1 MYVVVPY
8 LRPFFHVVID
18 GHVVAAF
25 RSREEADAAASRAN
39 AAQAALHKARRD
51 LWSDDEA
58 VADAAEQAVKEAAAV
73 LKPLWAA
80 RRNSIAAEVDKRFL
94 FLTD

>member
-8 LRPFFHVVID
+8 LHPFFHVVID

-25 RSREEADAAASRAN
+25 RSREEADAAAARAN
-39 AAQAALHKARRD
+39 AAQVALNKARRD
-51 LWSDDEA
+51 VFSDDEA
-58 VADAAEQAVKEAAAV
+58 VADAAEQAMKEAAAI

-80 RRNSIAAEVDKRFL
+80 RRNSIAVEADKRFL